1 MRRMLISMI
10 ALMFAAFTANGQYL
24 PEQETVQVQD
34 ITMTR
39 VYKNAKAAFIGG
51 LVVAGIGDLAVGAG
65 SVVCIVEQNLYLNR
79 NASTWT
85 FEEIYRL
92 NLEAKEQPAYK
103 LGLYMELGGLAAML
117 IGGGIAAYGGVKM
130 IKLRNSAGDT
140 VASIKYGAN
149 PSGVGLAV
157 AF

>member
-1 MRRMLISMI
+1 MFKGDMISRGKTWKGLAGESAILQMIQCRESICTCQSKNNYNNSTNMRRMLISMI

-39 VYKNAKAAFIGG
+39 PYKNAKAAFIGG

-79 NASTWT
+79 MP
-85 FEEIYRL
+85 L
-92 NLEAKEQPAYK
+92 
-103 LGLYMELGGLAAML
+103 LGLS
-117 IGGGIAAYGGVKM
+117 
-130 IKLRNSAGDT
+130 RRFTD
-140 VASIKYGAN
+140 
-149 PSGVGLAV
+149 
-157 AF
+157 